1 MAAVGASVAQYLQKL
16 DNNAEAQKQ
25 LTDNIQ
31 AIADGYI
38 EGKANMLR
46 AIEII
51 GSIVKCNDGF
61 MAVYEPLRKKV
72 FEDGD
77 TNLTKME
84 IMQLAAVANEY
95 SKTAKAKI
103 KE

>member
-1 MAAVGASVAQYLQKL
+1 
-16 DNNAEAQKQ
+16 
-25 LTDNIQ
+25 
-31 AIADGYI
+31 
-38 EGKANMLR
+38 
-46 AIEII
+46 
-51 GSIVKCNDGF
+51 